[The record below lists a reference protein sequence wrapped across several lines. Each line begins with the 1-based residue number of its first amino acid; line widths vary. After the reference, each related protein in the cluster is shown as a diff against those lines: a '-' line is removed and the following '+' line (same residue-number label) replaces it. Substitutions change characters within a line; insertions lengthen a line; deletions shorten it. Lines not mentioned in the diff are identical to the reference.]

1 MRAAPLT
8 VLYDEECGFCRYLLA
23 ILLRMDRHG
32 RLLPIP
38 IQGFDGQRLLS
49 DLTPRERL
57 ATAHVVSAT
66 GRVYSGGD
74 IAVPI
79 ARELPLGVGA
89 AGVAARLG
97 APTRWA
103 YGQLAANR
111 TRLGRFVTSGRRERA
126 SRVIADHRRRVSRT
140 VGR

>member
-23 ILLRMDRHG
+23 ILLRADRHR

-49 DLTPRERL
+49 DLTPAQRL
-57 ATAHVVSAT
+57 ATAHVVTPA
-66 GRVYSGGD
+66 GRLYSGGD

-89 AGVAARLG
+89 SRVIGRFAS
-97 APTRWA
+97 PTRWT
-103 YGQLAANR
+103 YDQLAANR
-111 TRLGRFVTSGRRERA
+111 SRLGRLVTGGRRERA
-126 SRVIADHRRRVSRT
+126 ARVIAAHRERVLST

>member
-8 VLYDEECGFCRYLLA
+8 VLYDEDCGFCRYLLA
-23 ILLRMDRHG
+23 LLLRMDRRG

-49 DLTPRERL
+49 DLTPAQRL
-57 ATAHVVSAT
+57 ATAHVVSPA
-66 GRVYSGGD
+66 GRLYSGGE

-89 AGVAARLG
+89 ARVAARF
-97 APTRWA
+97 ARPTGWA
-103 YGQLAANR
+103 YAQLAANR

-126 SRVIADHRRRVSRT
+126 SRAITRHRERVLRS